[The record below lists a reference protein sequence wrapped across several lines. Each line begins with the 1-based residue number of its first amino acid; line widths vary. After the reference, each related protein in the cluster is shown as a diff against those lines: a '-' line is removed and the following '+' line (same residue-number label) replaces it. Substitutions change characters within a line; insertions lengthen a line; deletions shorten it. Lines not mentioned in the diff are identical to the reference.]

1 MIFEEGLDSQIHS
14 HQLELKDVSLVTEGK
29 GALKGIPIL
38 TDISLV
44 VNRGE
49 RIGIIGPS
57 GAGKTSLLRLLNRL
71 AEPTGGIVYLDNRDY
86 RKIPVFD
93 LRRAVVLV
101 LQEPKLLGMTVRE
114 ALAYPLVLQKLPKN
128 VIAQRVERI
137 REVCHIP
144 NEWLERL
151 ELQLSVGQRQLVAI
165 ARGLVMEPKVLLLDE
180 PTSALD
186 AGTAIHILN
195 VLVDLAEN
203 NRMTI
208 FMVNHQLDMAERF
221 CHRVLYL
228 QEGRLLE
235 DISANQMDWQEL
247 RERLVEAKSQAS
259 QDWF

>member
-1 MIFEEGLDSQIHS
+1 
-14 HQLELKDVSLVTEGK
+14 
-29 GALKGIPIL
+29 
-38 TDISLV
+38 
-44 VNRGE
+44 
-49 RIGIIGPS
+49 
-57 GAGKTSLLRLLNRL
+57 
-71 AEPTGGIVYLDNRDY
+71 
-86 RKIPVFD
+86 
-93 LRRAVVLV
+93 
-101 LQEPKLLGMTVRE
+101 
-114 ALAYPLVLQKLPKN
+114 
-128 VIAQRVERI
+128 
-137 REVCHIP
+137 
-144 NEWLERL
+144 
-151 ELQLSVGQRQLVAI
+151 LSVGQRQLVAI

-228 QEGRLLE
+228 QQGRLLE
-235 DISANQMDWQEL
+235 DISASQMDWQEL